1 METKKLETTEI
12 EKIKELQMRSA
23 NITTE
28 FGNLEVLKLQVEARK
43 NELVNAYSA
52 LKEEEASFGKTLSDK
67 YGDGNIDIEKGEFTP
82 SN

>member
-43 NELVNAYSA
+43 NELVNAYNA